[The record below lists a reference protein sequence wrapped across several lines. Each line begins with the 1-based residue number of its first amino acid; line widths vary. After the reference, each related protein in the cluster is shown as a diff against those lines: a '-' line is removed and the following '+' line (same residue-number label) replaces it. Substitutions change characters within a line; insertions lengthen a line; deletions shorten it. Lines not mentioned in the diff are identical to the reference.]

1 MSREFSRV
9 NCAEGANGWVGL
21 GKKFRAKVRA
31 ENFRFKIIWKC
42 KNQIE
47 GSSRVE
53 NPKFS
58 FLYHCSFSFSKRKTQ
73 GEVKNKTKKKTCLV
87 YNKPRGLATQAPDS
101 APSVISEWQKKGLF
115 PVGRLDKES
124 EGLLLLTDDGRI
136 TTAILGADSKLEK
149 EYTVKVRE
157 KLRPG
162 IIAIFAKGMD
172 TETFGKLMPAK
183 AKILS
188 DHTISISIK
197 EGKRHQI
204 RIMLSEL
211 NYTVTSLKR
220 VRIGKIS
227 LGSLKSGA
235 TRPLNDSEIA
245 GLFG

>member
-1 MSREFSRV
+1 MITKKPRKKVFKKQLPNKAERAGLVRLNKYLRDKGYASRKEADVLIEKGFILV
-9 NCAEGANGWVGL
+9 N
-21 GKKFRAKVRA
+21 GKRA
-31 ENFRFKIIWKC
+31 EVGMLI
-42 KNQIE
+42 
-47 GSSRVE
+47 
-53 NPKFS
+53 
-58 FLYHCSFSFSKRKTQ
+58 
-73 GEVKNKTKKKTCLV
+73 GEKDVVTLKENKTKKKTCLV

-235 TRPLNDSEIA
+235 TRPLNDNEIA
-245 GLFG
+245 SLFG